1 MAYEKNPIMNQNKGY
16 AGQEKKDLM
25 NDNPIAKDASG
36 GRGGSWM
43 SKHSQSKIGGG
54 SPLKDKGH
62 GGAEFS
68 ENHLSSGKHKSDLP
82 GSAAKMNESALYHT
96 STGHG
101 KHTSPERSHP
111 DGKGGTISSHS
122 HDTQSQQKKDKKIS
136 KKQKSQSLKDK

>member
-1 MAYEKNPIMNQNKGY
+1 MESVK
-16 AGQEKKDLM
+16 QEKKDLGKM
-25 NDNPIAKDASG
+25 PGDFKQMSS
-36 GRGGSWM
+36 GSWM

-54 SPLKDKGH
+54 SPLADKGH

-96 STGHG
+96 STGDG
-101 KHTSPERSHP
+101 KHTSPERSHS

-122 HDTQSQQKKDKKIS
+122 HDTQSQKKKDRKLS
-136 KKQKSQSLKDK
+136 KKQKSEIKS